1 MRKRQYGMKETSDIE
16 FFDKDVSKGINQLER
31 IQGKGK
37 MGKREKEKLERVR
50 VRSFIELLD
59 AFYKRKRSGSD
70 KE

>member
-1 MRKRQYGMKETSDIE
+1 MKETSDIE

>member
-1 MRKRQYGMKETSDIE
+1 
-16 FFDKDVSKGINQLER
+16 
-31 IQGKGK
+31 